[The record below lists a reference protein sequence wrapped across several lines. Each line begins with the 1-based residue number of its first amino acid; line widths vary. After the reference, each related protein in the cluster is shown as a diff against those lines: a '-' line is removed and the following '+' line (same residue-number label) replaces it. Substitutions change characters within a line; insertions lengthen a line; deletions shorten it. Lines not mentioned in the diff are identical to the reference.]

1 MATIYKNGVK
11 VTKINNASI
20 PNVSPIIAAGFNPKT
35 GLPYRFGSEGTC
47 LKPEIKKF
55 LRLIDEQ
62 DAVNRYVWYNLPAN
76 ITSQELERMLY
87 YKGQLCFFYSK
98 SLEEFYFMPYA
109 LDGTIDFYG
118 RYNRIHPVP
127 MTSGTD
133 DKENKAQAELLAMIK
148 LKCVYGIKDPEELK
162 IEDIYD
168 CTVLLHDYTKQLSQM
183 IIPRV
188 QVNDPLLDVMADC
201 VPFMRTS
208 LLLGTGVK
216 GVRVNDAD
224 QASSVKDG
232 GKALENAAL
241 TGNAFVPIVGNIEFQ
256 ELTDGSVTKS
266 EEYMLAMQ
274 SLDNL
279 RLSGYGI
286 DNGGLFEKK
295 AHVLQSEADI
305 NGGPV
310 GLVLQDGLSIRQNF
324 CNIVNSIWGLGIW
337 CEPAQ
342 NIIGADIDGD
352 GLNYDRNDEGQ
363 QSGMEG
369 ESGDD
374 LQDTSI

>member
-1 MATIYKNGVK
+1 MGN
-11 VTKINNASI
+11 NNAKLPDFSTFYQ
-20 PNVSPIIAAGFNPKT
+20 AGIDPKT
-35 GLPYRFGSEGTC
+35 GLPLKFTQGNKC
-47 LKPEIKKF
+47 LLKEDLKKF

-87 YKGQLCFFYSK
+87 YKGQLCFFYDK
-98 SLEEFYFMPYA
+98 NLEEFYFMPYA

-118 RYNRIHPVP
+118 RYNTIHPVP
-127 MTSGTD
+127 MTSGTE
-133 DKENKAQAELLAMIK
+133 DKGNKAQAQYLAEKK
-148 LKCVYGIKDPEELK
+148 LKCIYGMKMPEDLKDKDFEES
-162 IEDIYD
+162 
-168 CTVLLHDYTKQLSQM
+168 TVLLHDYTKQLSQT
-183 IIPRV
+183 ILPRV
-188 QVNDPLLDVMADC
+188 TVNDSLLDVMAEC
-201 VPFMRTS
+201 IPYMRTALINS
-208 LLLGTGVK
+208 TGIK

-224 QASSVKDG
+224 QQQNVFDG
-232 GKALENAAL
+232 SRSIETAAL
-241 TGNAFVPIVGNIEFQ
+241 TGKPWVPIIGNVEFQ
-256 ELTDGSVTKS
+256 ELTDGQVGKS

-295 AHVLQSEADI
+295 AHELQTEADL

-324 CNIVNSIWGLGIW
+324 CNIVNSIWDLGIW

-342 NIIGADIDGD
+342 NIMGTDTDGD
-352 GLNYDRNDEGQ
+352 GVVYDRNIDGQ
-363 QSGMEG
+363 SSGMETSDNGG
-369 ESGDD
+369 EENE
-374 LQDTSI
+374 

>member
-1 MATIYKNGVK
+1 MASIYENGNLNQK
-11 VTKINNASI
+11 VNNASI
-20 PNVSPIIAAGFNPKT
+20 PNLQPFIAAGINPKT
-35 GLPYRFGSEGTC
+35 GLPMKYGGDPKH
-47 LKPEIKKF
+47 LKDDVKKF

-76 ITSQELERMLY
+76 LTSQELERMLY
-87 YKGQLCFFYSK
+87 YRGQLCFFYCK
-98 SLEEFYFMPYA
+98 DLEEFYFMPYA

-133 DKENKAQAELLAMIK
+133 DKGNKAQSEYLSNLK
-148 LKCVYGIKDPEELK
+148 LKCIYGVKLPEELDEK
-162 IEDIYD
+162 DFYNS
-168 CTVLLHDYTKQLSQM
+168 TVLLHDYTKQLSQS
-183 IIPRV
+183 ILPRASI
-188 QVNDPLLDVMADC
+188 NDPLLDVMAEC

-224 QASSVKDG
+224 QAESVKDG

-241 TGNAFVPIVGNIEFQ
+241 TGEAFVPIVGNIEFQ
-256 ELTDGSVTKS
+256 ELTDGQVIKS

-295 AHVLQSEADI
+295 SGIKDGEVNLI
-305 NGGPV
+305 GGPV

-324 CNIVNSIWGLGIW
+324 CNIVNSIWGIGIW
-337 CEPAQ
+337 CEPAETIVQ
-342 NIIGADIDGD
+342 MDIDGD
-352 GLNYDRNDEGQ
+352 GVAYDRNEGDN
-363 QSGMEG
+363 SGQEG
-369 ESGDD
+369 GENNDSNDA
-374 LQDTSI
+374 SV

>member
-1 MATIYKNGVK
+1 
-11 VTKINNASI
+11 
-20 PNVSPIIAAGFNPKT
+20 
-35 GLPYRFGSEGTC
+35 
-47 LKPEIKKF
+47 
-55 LRLIDEQ
+55 
-62 DAVNRYVWYNLPAN
+62 
-76 ITSQELERMLY
+76 MLY
-87 YKGQLCFFYSK
+87 YKGQLCFFYCK
-98 SLEEFYFMPYA
+98 DLEEFYFMPYA

-133 DKENKAQAELLAMIK
+133 DKGNKAQTEYLANLK
-148 LKCVYGIKDPEELK
+148 LKCIYGVKLPEDLDEK
-162 IEDIYD
+162 DIYNS
-168 CTVLLHDYTKQLSQM
+168 TVLLHDYTKQLSQS
-183 IIPRV
+183 ILPRASI
-188 QVNDPLLDVMADC
+188 NDPLLEVMAEC

-224 QASSVKDG
+224 QAESVKDG
-232 GKALENAAL
+232 GKALEDAAL
-241 TGNAFVPIVGNIEFQ
+241 TGNAFVPIIGNIEMQ
-256 ELTDGSVTKS
+256 ELTDGQVIKS

-324 CNIVNSIWGLGIW
+324 CNIVNSIWGIGIW
-337 CEPAQ
+337 CEPAE
-342 NIIGADIDGD
+342 NIIGADTDGD
-352 GLNYDRNDEGQ
+352 GLTYDRNDDGQ

-369 ESGDD
+369 EKNDSNDA
-374 LQDTSI
+374 SV